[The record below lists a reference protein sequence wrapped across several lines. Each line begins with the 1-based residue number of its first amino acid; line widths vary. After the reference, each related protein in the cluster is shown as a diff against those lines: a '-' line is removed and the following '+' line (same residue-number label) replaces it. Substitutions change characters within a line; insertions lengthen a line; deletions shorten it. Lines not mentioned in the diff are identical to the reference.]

1 MKTKKIALGT
11 LFCLVLACTCAFAAD
26 NAAPKA
32 GAEKSKATAF
42 VTAYYFHGNFRCPT
56 CRKMEQ
62 YSRESIELNFAQQLK
77 SGALVFQTVNVDE
90 PENVHFVQDYQ
101 LVTKSLVLV
110 KYENGKQKAWKN
122 LPAIWQKVGDQ
133 QAFYDYVKSEIAA
146 YL

>member
-1 MKTKKIALGT
+1 MNHNKIMIRAL
-11 LFCLVLACTCAFAAD
+11 LLLMIACTCAGAAD
-26 NAAPKA
+26 NVIAQKDSVKA
-32 GAEKSKATAF
+32 KESKF

-56 CRKMEQ
+56 CKKMEQ

-77 SGALVFQTVNVDE
+77 SGALVFQPINIDE
-90 PENVHFVQDYQ
+90 PENQHFVQDYQ

-133 QAFYDYVKSEIAA
+133 QAFFEYVKSEIAA